1 MNSAQPFVTD
11 FYFGIV
17 IEKFFPILRP
27 VRYDEIGD
35 FCPTTRTKLMS
46 NSESFWINYQ
56 IPLAFAF
63 ANFQTSAEKNLG

>member
-35 FCPTTRTKLMS
+35 FLS
-46 NSESFWINYQ
+46 NYSYQ
-56 IPLAFAF
+56 AYV
-63 ANFQTSAEKNLG
+63 Q